1 MACDLIGR
9 VGRGAFRDL
18 GGGGGEAFV
27 TDRMIPP
34 LRPARV
40 EARLPEEGG
49 NGVRLALRSG
59 RRPAMRAFPANFPP
73 SGDPAGEDLDPRA

>member
-1 MACDLIGR
+1 MML
-9 VGRGAFRDL
+9 
-18 GGGGGEAFV
+18 
-27 TDRMIPP
+27 P